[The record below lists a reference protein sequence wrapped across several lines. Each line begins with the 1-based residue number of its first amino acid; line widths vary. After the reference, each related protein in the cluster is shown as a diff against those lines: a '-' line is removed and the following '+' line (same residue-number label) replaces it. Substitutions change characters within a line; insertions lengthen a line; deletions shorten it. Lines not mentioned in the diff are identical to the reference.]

1 LKMMSMKIMK
11 KKTLQTGLSPEDK
24 RISEEMGNNR
34 YQENITVEELAGC
47 ELSWFKGEIV
57 VVDNLKTY
65 KEVLPKLLKSDLLG
79 FDTETKPTFKKG
91 KKNSVSLIQLSTGN
105 LACLFRI
112 NKIGFPDELIKL
124 LSDPSVIKAGVAV
137 HDDIRF
143 LKGVKKFSPDG
154 FVDLQSFVKDY
165 GIESSG
171 LKKLAAI
178 VLGFRIS
185 KRQQVTDWEAEQLT
199 EAQQVYAAT
208 DAWVCH
214 QIYKK
219 LINGH
224 DIKNKV

>member
-1 LKMMSMKIMK
+1 MYK
-11 KKTLQTGLSPEDK
+11 
-24 RISEEMGNNR
+24 
-34 YQENITVEELAGC
+34 ENITVEELAEH

-57 VVDNLKTY
+57 LVDNLKTFY
-65 KEVLPKLLKSDLLG
+65 EVFPRLLISDLLG
-79 FDTETKPTFKKG
+79 FDTETRPTFKKG
-91 KKNSVSLIQLSTGN
+91 KKNSVSLIQLSTGD

-112 NKIGFPDELIKL
+112 NKMGIPDELADL
-124 LSDPSVIKAGVAV
+124 LSDPLVIKAGVAV

-143 LKGVKKFSPDG
+143 LKGVRKFNPEG
-154 FVDLQSFVKDY
+154 FIDLQNFVKDF
-165 GIESSG
+165 GIQSSG

-214 QIYKK
+214 QIFKK
-219 LINGH
+219 LINGNEG
-224 DIKNKV
+224 KEER

>member
-1 LKMMSMKIMK
+1 MYK
-11 KKTLQTGLSPEDK
+11 
-24 RISEEMGNNR
+24 
-34 YQENITVEELAGC
+34 ENITVEELAKS

-57 VVDNLKTY
+57 LVDNLETFY
-65 KEVLPKLLKSDLLG
+65 EVFPRLLESELLG
-79 FDTETKPTFKKG
+79 FDTETRPTFKKG
-91 KKNSVSLIQLSTGN
+91 RKNAVSLIQLSTGE

-112 NKIGFPDELIKL
+112 NKIGLPDELVNL

-143 LKGVKKFSPDG
+143 LKGVKKFSPGG
-154 FVDLQSFVKDY
+154 FIDLQTFVKDF
-165 GIESSG
+165 GIKSSG

-199 EAQQVYAAT
+199 EAQLIYAAT

-219 LINGH
+219 LINGYE
-224 DIKNKV
+224 V

>member
-1 LKMMSMKIMK
+1 M
-11 KKTLQTGLSPEDK
+11 
-24 RISEEMGNNR
+24 
-34 YQENITVEELAGC
+34 YQENITVEELAKH

-57 VVDNLKTY
+57 LVDNLKTFY
-65 KEVLPKLLKSDLLG
+65 EVFPRLLGSDLLG
-79 FDTETKPTFKKG
+79 FDTETRPTFKKG
-91 KKNSVSLIQLSTGN
+91 RKNSVSLIQLSTGE

-112 NKIGFPDELIKL
+112 NKIGIPDELADL

-143 LKGVKKFSPDG
+143 LKGVRKFAPDG
-154 FVDLQSFVKDY
+154 FVDLQNFVKDF
-165 GIESSG
+165 GIQSSG

-185 KRQQVTDWEAEQLT
+185 KRQQVTDWEAEHLT
-199 EAQQVYAAT
+199 EAQQIYAAT

-224 DIKNKV
+224 EV